1 VRRRRGPAALWA
13 AHVYFSIHKMSRG
26 GRRPLN
32 RSSQLR
38 GSTASPACA
47 GSHGYQAVEECTAGV
62 LRSLGEGGHA
72 SAGSAEVSKGTTAV
86 KLWGSTFHKGPKGS

>member
-1 VRRRRGPAALWA
+1 MLEWSSFGYQGRAA
-13 AHVYFSIHKMSRG
+13 M
-26 GRRPLN
+26 
-32 RSSQLR
+32 
-38 GSTASPACA
+38 ASPACA

-86 KLWGSTFHKGPKGS
+86 KPWGSTCSLVNSSFWEWQVLTLEKRSSGNTFLN